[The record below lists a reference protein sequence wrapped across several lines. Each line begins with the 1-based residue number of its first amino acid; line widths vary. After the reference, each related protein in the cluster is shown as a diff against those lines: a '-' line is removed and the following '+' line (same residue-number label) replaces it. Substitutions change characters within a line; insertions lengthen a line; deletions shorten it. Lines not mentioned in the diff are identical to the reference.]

1 MWGYIHRKTPW
12 HIGGRDNYG
21 LEYTEQVSSG
31 GEDLDEP
38 CKMGREEH
46 TEQRHAGGNW
56 AQHRQETVT
65 SSVMENVGE
74 EGRHLLC
81 PLCPD

>member
-31 GEDLDEP
+31 GRIL
-38 CKMGREEH
+38 MSLARWEERSIQSKG
-46 TEQRHAGGNW
+46 TQAGIG
-56 AQHRQETVT
+56 HSIVKRQ
-65 SSVMENVGE
+65 
-74 EGRHLLC
+74 
-81 PLCPD
+81 